1 MKPVLVVDDEPQ
13 MRSLVKALLSEE
25 GFNSIEAS
33 DGCSA
38 YATLKKLDG
47 EISLVLTDVNMPC
60 GMDGIDL
67 AGAVKAEFPEIP
79 VLVVSSRPSP
89 PTDRDGI
96 GPAYAFVRKPFE
108 LKVFAETVRNL
119 ISRAADISQFSRGH
133 KPK

>member
-47 EISLVLTDVNMPC
+47 EVSLVLTDVNMPC

-67 AGAVKAEFPEIP
+67 ADAVKAEFPEIP
-79 VLVVSSRPSP
+79 VLVVSSLPSLA
-89 PTDRDGI
+89 TDRVALI
-96 GPAYAFVRKPFE
+96 PAMR
-108 LKVFAETVRNL
+108 
-119 ISRAADISQFSRGH
+119 S
-133 KPK
+133 